1 MVKRLGNRHCCVV
14 LIVLTLFVILFF
26 YTNVLPSPET
36 LVSKNMIAE
45 DVSSY
50 TTLPQRRSLLIVGQ
64 GRSGTS
70 FVSKMMA
77 IGERVF
83 EVYEPLRF
91 HNLSDAQKMEVLQ
104 AFLTLKFT
112 PSALWEKD
120 YYPPF
125 WYLKET
131 SYHIER
137 LKNKACII
145 FKTKPTRCFPA
156 DALADYFIKKSKQ
169 KYDSTV
175 VKELTN
181 RLPDGRLLSLLPLIS
196 DLALDADIRIL
207 HVVRDPRASINSRIK
222 LRWFP
227 EFNDP
232 SFEEKVRYYCKAII
246 DNIEFRETLNE
257 TLKHRYKLILYRQ
270 IAARPL
276 DTAREIFKFAGLN
289 LSDSTLEWI
298 KNMTNPGETDAKE
311 FKDHIPL

>member
-1 MVKRLGNRHCCVV
+1 MRFL
-14 LIVLTLFVILFF
+14 
-26 YTNVLPSPET
+26 
-36 LVSKNMIAE
+36 
-45 DVSSY
+45 
-50 TTLPQRRSLLIVGQ
+50 Q
-64 GRSGTS
+64 
-70 FVSKMMA
+70 
-77 IGERVF
+77 VF

-112 PSALWEKD
+112 PSSLWEKD

-169 KYDSTV
+169 KYNCTV
-175 VKELTN
+175 VKALSE

-196 DLALDADIRIL
+196 ELAMDADIRIL

-232 SFEEKVRYYCKAII
+232 NFEEKVRYYCKAII
-246 DNIEFRETLNE
+246 DNIEFGETLDE
-257 TLKHRYKLILYRQ
+257 ALKHRYKLILYRE

-289 LSDSTLEWI
+289 LSDNTLEWI

-311 FKDHIPL
+311 FKRPYSLVRDAEANIEKWRSESPPERTLIIEKNCQPLLKLLDKISFDREYLLDKE

>member
-1 MVKRLGNRHCCVV
+1 MRFL
-14 LIVLTLFVILFF
+14 
-26 YTNVLPSPET
+26 
-36 LVSKNMIAE
+36 
-45 DVSSY
+45 
-50 TTLPQRRSLLIVGQ
+50 Q
-64 GRSGTS
+64 
-70 FVSKMMA
+70 
-77 IGERVF
+77 VF

-156 DALADYFIKKSKQ
+156 DALADYFIKKSKL

-227 EFNDP
+227 KFNDP
-232 SFEEKVRYYCKAII
+232 NFEEKVRYYCKAII
-246 DNIEFRETLNE
+246 DNIEFGETLDE
-257 TLKHRYKLILYRQ
+257 TLKHRYKLILYRE

-289 LSDSTLEWI
+289 LSENTLEWI
-298 KNMTNPGETDAKE
+298 KNMTNPGKTDTKKFKSRPYSLIRDAEANIEKWRSESPPERTLIIEKNCQPLLNLLDKISFDREYSLDKE
-311 FKDHIPL
+311 